1 MRIKTK
7 TKRKITLIMIIIV
20 LINILIYQ
28 QSQTQSFQ
36 IEKINPSL
44 ATINASDTNTTN
56 QDATNQNTTNLYVA
70 NQDTANPNFAT
81 QVTTTQNTEN
91 QLSETNN
98 SSTTAALTIHSEAAI
113 LIDAKTG
120 KVLYGKNEE
129 EQKYPA
135 STTKIL
141 TAIIALERL
150 NLTDKLTAS
159 YEAVMSIPAG
169 YSNAAIQPRETLTF
183 QELLDMFLIHS
194 ANEVGYILA
203 EHISGSVEEFA
214 NLMNQKALEIGCTN
228 THFTNPSGIQDEN
241 HYSTAHDMA
250 LIAKYCMQNEE
261 FRKVVAKPSCTIA
274 ATDKYEERYFVNTN
288 DLLRES
294 SKYYY
299 PYAIGI
305 KTGYTSQ
312 AKNCLIAASSKDGLE
327 LITVVLGAQSLE
339 NGDSARN
346 VDTINLFEY
355 GFSNYKFQTIAN
367 QNGIVQEITVPNAT
381 EDTENLQLLLKDS
394 ISSIVPANFDLNTLD
409 YEVKLNDNLSA
420 PIAQGSIIGT
430 ITYHIDGL
438 AYTTDLLASHDVEK
452 SNLPILIA
460 QIVLAILVLFLL
472 AKMLSPKKNNKHLK
486 KKKYKKSKH
495 GTDSIYK
502 FN

>member
-36 IEKINPSL
+36 IEEINPSL

-56 QDATNQNTTNLYVA
+56 QDNLYVA

-150 NLTDKLTAS
+150 NLTDKITAS

-169 YSNAAIQPRETLTF
+169 YSNAAIQPGETLTF

-274 ATDKYEERYFVNTN
+274 STDKYEERYFVNTN

>member
-1 MRIKTK
+1 MKIKNNAK
-7 TKRKITLIMIIIV
+7 SKITLIMIIIL

-28 QSQTQSFQ
+28 QSQAQSLQSKELLIQELQPNISTESF
-36 IEKINPSL
+36 INDNSTKL
-44 ATINASDTNTTN
+44 ATNSDPSNN
-56 QDATNQNTTNLYVA
+56 NE
-70 NQDTANPNFAT
+70 
-81 QVTTTQNTEN
+81 TTQNTED
-91 QLSETNN
+91 QVSETNN

-129 EQKYPA
+129 EKKYPA

-141 TAIIALERL
+141 TAIIALEKL

-169 YSNAAIQPRETLTF
+169 YSNAAIQPGETLTF
-183 QELLDMFLIHS
+183 QELLDLFLIHS

-203 EHISGSVEEFA
+203 ENISGSVEEFA
-214 NLMNQKALEIGCTN
+214 NLMNQKAVEIGCTN

-288 DLLRES
+288 DLIRES

-327 LITVVLGAQSLE
+327 LITVVLGAQTLE

-355 GFSNYKFQTIAN
+355 GFSNYKFQTIVN
-367 QNGIVQEITVPNAT
+367 QNTVVQEITIPNAT
-381 EDTENLQLLLKDS
+381 KDTRNLQLLLKDS
-394 ISSIVPANFDLNTLD
+394 ISSIIPANYDLNHLD
-409 YEVKLNDNLSA
+409 YTINLNDTISV
-420 PIAQGSIIGT
+420 PIAQGSVLGT
-430 ITYHIDGL
+430 ITYNIDGL
-438 AYTTDLLASHDVEK
+438 TYTTDLLASHDVEK

-460 QIVLAILVLFLL
+460 QVVLAILVLFIL
-472 AKMLSPKKNNKHLK
+472 AKILSGKKSNKHIK
-486 KKKYKKSKH
+486 KKKYKNSKH